1 VQPNAAPEPVIAEPV
16 LVDPLP
22 DENALDAFFGAPL
35 APYDNEPEPEMFT
48 APAPTPAPAPAPVVR
63 ARPVV
68 PHEELDPEVRALVD
82 ELYEQA
88 RAELSGSDTLDSP
101 AYDESRFDPPT
112 ESKAPEEPAPNTE
125 PAQVDEVPTGNDNPP
140 RGRRG
145 WVPAAFLNENEGP
158 RPTE

>member
-1 VQPNAAPEPVIAEPV
+1 
-16 LVDPLP
+16 
-22 DENALDAFFGAPL
+22 
-35 APYDNEPEPEMFT
+35 M
-48 APAPTPAPAPAPVVR
+48 R

-88 RAELSGSDTLDSP
+88 RAELSGTETLDSP
-101 AYDESRFDPPT
+101 AYDESRFDPPA
-112 ESKAPEEPAPNTE
+112 ESTSPEEPMPSMDP
-125 PAQVDEVPTGNDNPP
+125 PARANDVPTGSDDAA

-145 WVPAAFLNENEGP
+145 WVPAAFMNEHEQGP